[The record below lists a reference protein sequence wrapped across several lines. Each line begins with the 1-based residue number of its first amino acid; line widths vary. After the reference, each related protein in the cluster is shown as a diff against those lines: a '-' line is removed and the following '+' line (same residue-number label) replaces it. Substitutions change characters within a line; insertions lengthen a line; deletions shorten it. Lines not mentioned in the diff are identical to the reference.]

1 MISLGMDPSLTG
13 FGWCVHDSSAVGP
26 ARIVA
31 KGLFQTSAREIFVAR
46 YMYLREQVF
55 KLLDTYPQVQVVGTE
70 SPAYGEQYSE
80 GLYALFTYVNEAVY
94 VKRKDIVYFD
104 PGSLKML
111 AKEDPRVRKGKMFKT
126 DMVDAAR
133 ADTGIKGRFNHNEA
147 DAYHVSRFA
156 ARFFEFLTGE
166 ITTEDLLPSEHR
178 AFARI
183 HTFVKG
189 KRAGQTVKSGAIY
202 KEGQRFFRFSL
213 LDHDGISKT
222 PNLRSTSNEPSRQD

>member
-13 FGWCVHDSSAVGP
+13 FGWCVHNSLAVGP

-31 KGLFQTSAREIFVAR
+31 KGLFQTSARDIFVAR
-46 YMYLREQVF
+46 YMYLRDEVY
-55 KLLDTYPQVQVVGTE
+55 KLFDNYPEIQVVGTE

-94 VKRKDIVYFD
+94 VRRKDIVYFD

-111 AKEDPRVRKGKMFKT
+111 AKEDPTARKGKMFKT

-147 DAYHVSRFA
+147 DAYHVARFS
-156 ARFFEFLTGE
+156 ARFFEFLTE
-166 ITTEDLLPSEHR
+166 QITVEDLLPSEYL
-178 AFARI
+178 AFAKV
-183 HTFVKG
+183 HTFVRG
-189 KRAGQTVKSGAIY
+189 KRAGQTIRPGAVY

-213 LDHDGISKT
+213 LGPDGLPKK
-222 PNLRSTSNEPSRQD
+222 P